1 MIGPLVLAIVSVG
14 VVAMASRR
22 NSSPPAPPSS
32 PSSGKTLA
40 TTPAKRAVI
49 AVINAA
55 AAKHSVPPR
64 IALAWAQV
72 ESGLNAAAEGD
83 RQWHTYD
90 GGKRYER
97 LVRDNPRFSRNPF
110 RLEPSR
116 WHSYGLFQLLAPYH
130 TGPTEDPK
138 LLLDPR
144 VNADRGVKRI
154 AELLKQTGGD
164 WQQARLLYTGASR
177 SNEAKRAAVVAA
189 ISRAVAGTTD
199 EDTRIA

>member
-1 MIGPLVLAIVSVG
+1 MIAPLALAFLALG

-22 NSSPPAPPSS
+22 SNPPPPSS
-32 PSSGKTLA
+32 PSSGKSLA

-49 AVINAA
+49 AIINAA
-55 AAKHSVPPR
+55 AAKHGVPAR

-72 ESGLNAAAEGD
+72 ESGLNPAAEGD

-97 LVRDNPRFSRNPF
+97 LVRDAPKFARNPF
-110 RLEPSR
+110 RHEPSR

-144 VNADRGVKRI
+144 VNADRGVRRI
-154 AELLKQTGGD
+154 AELLQQTGGD
-164 WQQARLLYTGASR
+164 WQRARLLYTGA
-177 SNEAKRAAVVAA
+177 AKSSDAKQAAVVAA
-189 ISRAVAGTTD
+189 ISRAVASTTD
-199 EDTRIA
+199 DDTRIA